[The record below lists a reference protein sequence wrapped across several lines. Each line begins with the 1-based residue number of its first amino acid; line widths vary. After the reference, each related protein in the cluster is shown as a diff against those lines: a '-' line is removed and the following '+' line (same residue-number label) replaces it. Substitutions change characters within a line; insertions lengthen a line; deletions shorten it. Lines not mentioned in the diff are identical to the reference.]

1 MKLKAAKQPNGLFC
15 TLPRKPEAIKALL
28 ALAWKKSKKERPNW
42 LIKEVSN
49 YYQVELEK

>member
-1 MKLKAAKQPNGLFC
+1 MKLKSSQKPGGKFC

-28 ALAWKKSKKERPNW
+28 VLAWKKSKKDRPNW

-49 YYQVELEK
+49 YY